1 MSAAK
6 RDSMRSG
13 LLAAWYDTKTT
24 VSLFRIGKLKGADNE
39 AAPHDSVR
47 VLVELS
53 AIVVACSG
61 AM

>member
-1 MSAAK
+1 
-6 RDSMRSG
+6 MRSG